1 MARNAEKAM
10 TTLARWRAAKEAES
24 GEKDRRPYLASEC
37 TDLSKCEKWRLE
49 IIREIS
55 KKVAQIQN
63 AGLGEFRIRD
73 LNDEINKLLREKRHW
88 ENQISALGGPHYRRY
103 GPKMFDA
110 EGREVPGNRGY
121 KYFGAAKDLPGV
133 RELFEQEPPPPPR
146 KTRAEL
152 MKDIDADYYGY
163 RDDDDGILLPLE
175 EKAEKLAIQRAVTE
189 WKEKQSRGSAA
200 LEEDDEE
207 EDIYPTEADVD
218 DISKQP
224 SSEDDPWAMGLLG
237 PRFTAHVPV
246 PSQKDIEIALLKK
259 KKQELLEKYGIE

>member
-1 MARNAEKAM
+1 M
-10 TTLARWRAAKEAES
+10 
-24 GEKDRRPYLASEC
+24 
-37 TDLSKCEKWRLE
+37 E

-88 ENQISALGGPHYRRY
+88 ENQISDLGGPHYRRY

-133 RELFEQEPPPPPR
+133 RELFEQEPPPPPK

-175 EKAEKLAIQRAVTE
+175 EKAERQAIQRAVEE
-189 WKEKQSRGSAA
+189 WKQQRAGGEGTKEA
-200 LEEDDEE
+200 EPDE
-207 EDIYPTEADVD
+207 EDIYGSDAKIASDELA
-218 DISKQP
+218 KQN
-224 SSEDDPWAMGLLG
+224 EQQKDDPMGLLG

-246 PSQKDIEIALLKK
+246 PSQKDIEAALLRKRK
-259 KKQELLEKYGIE
+259 LELMKKYGIEDDEDM